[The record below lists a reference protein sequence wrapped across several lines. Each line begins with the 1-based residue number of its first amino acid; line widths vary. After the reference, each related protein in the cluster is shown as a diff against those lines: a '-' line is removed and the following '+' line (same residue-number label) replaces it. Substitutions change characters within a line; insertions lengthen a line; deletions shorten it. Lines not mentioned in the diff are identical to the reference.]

1 MCDKKATAK
10 DLGSE
15 QMNYLS
21 FDTQISIM
29 NDAQWDSL
37 VYRLSLFGDYVLFK

>member
-1 MCDKKATAK
+1 MRQKATAK